1 MRSLVGF
8 VGACALLLAAAA
20 PVAANS
26 DPHRFPFGFGSFDRG
41 ECGYTIHFDT
51 WSQMYATPSADGSVL
66 TIRGAAGATLTANG
80 KSLELNL
87 SGPMTLT
94 FLPDGGYTQVSEGL
108 GILWAN
114 NFTDFGLPSNIV
126 VTSGLGKY
134 TASADGT
141 VLEMPRVPHVM
152 VDVCR
157 VLR

>member
-1 MRSLVGF
+1 MRSLIVF
-8 VGACALLLAAAA
+8 VGACALLLAGAT
-20 PVAANS
+20 PVAGNS
-26 DPHRFPFGFGSFDRG
+26 DPHRFPFGFGTFDLS

-51 WSQMYATPSADGSVL
+51 WSRMYATPSADGSVL
-66 TIRGAAGATLTANG
+66 TVRGAAGGTLTAHG

-87 SGPMTLT
+87 SGPMTLA

-126 VTSGLGKY
+126 VASGL
-134 TASADGT
+134 ASYSATADGT

-152 VDVCR
+152 VDVCAA
-157 VLR
+157 LG